1 MVGMNTVLESSPEPS
16 TTPAPASP
24 TPARRARVRHAGHVI
39 AIVAGCL
46 ALLPAFGM
54 LVGGAGIVIAQEAAT
69 DDDGY
74 YAFTLDRLESTGVA
88 VSTSELWFDDDDGG
102 PWVLDWL
109 DLDVRLRVD
118 GSADAEVFVGIARQ
132 PDVDAYLSGSSHSV
146 VTELDD
152 RRPRY
157 RQVTGSELVDAPGM
171 QGFWV
176 ASATGSG
183 EQELDW
189 EARGGRWAIVVMN
202 ADGTPGVAADVEI
215 GARSDAVTPIAVGL
229 LVTGGLLALISVGL
243 IVFGVRGRPR
253 PLHDGASPF
262 VSPLPAPVAA
272 PDRSTLD
279 EGGTPLR

>member
-1 MVGMNTVLESSPEPS
+1 MVGMNTMLEPS
-16 TTPAPASP
+16 TQPAPAAP
-24 TPARRARVRHAGHVI
+24 TPAGRARIRHAGHVI
-39 AIVAGCL
+39 AIVVGCL
-46 ALLPAFGM
+46 AMFPALGM
-54 LVGGAGIVIAQEAAT
+54 LAGGAAIVVAQEAAT

-118 GSADAEVFVGIARQ
+118 APGDGEVFVGIARQ
-132 PDVDAYLSGSSHSV
+132 PDVDAYLSGSGHSV

-152 RRPRY
+152 HRPRY
-157 RQVTGSELVDAPGM
+157 RQVTGSELVDAPEL
-171 QGFWV
+171 QDFWV

-183 EQELDW
+183 EQQLDW

-202 ADGTPGVAADVEI
+202 ADGAPGVAADVEI

-229 LVTGGLLALISVGL
+229 LVTGGLLSLIAVGL

-253 PLHDGASPF
+253 PLRDGASPF
-262 VSPLPAPVAA
+262 VSPLPAPDA
-272 PDRSTLD
+272 PNRSTHD
-279 EGGTPLR
+279 EDGTPLR